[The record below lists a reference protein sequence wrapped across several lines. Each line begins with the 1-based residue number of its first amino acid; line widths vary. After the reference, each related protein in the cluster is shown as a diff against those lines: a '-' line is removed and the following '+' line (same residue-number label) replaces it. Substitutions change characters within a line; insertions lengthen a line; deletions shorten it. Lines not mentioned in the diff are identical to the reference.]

1 MIFPSAE
8 SSSML
13 EVRHLRTLLALTEA
27 GTVSRA
33 AERVHLT
40 QSALSHQLKTL
51 EAHYGVA
58 TVKRHGQSVK
68 LTEPGQRLVA
78 LARTVMGEVRTA
90 ERDLTKLVRKPAG
103 TLRIVLECHTC
114 FDWLMPI
121 MDAFRKHWP
130 EVELDLVSGFHP
142 NPIALLADGKTDLVI
157 GSENKPRRGI
167 VFHPLFRFEVLAV
180 LPTDHRFRE
189 KRYLSAGD
197 FARETLI
204 TYPVPEERIDLIR
217 RVLKP
222 AGVRPKRRTP
232 ALTGAILQLGPSR
245 RGVAALP
252 NWGIKNYV
260 DYKYVIARSIGRN
273 GLWSNLH
280 GATTAEM
287 ARQPFIRDF
296 LETARRACFSR
307 LDGVVPVQKTGESS
321 PLRFFPQFHPP
332 HGDRS
337 DVAFAQARARRL
349 VIAFQRAR
357 GDGQGRTE
365 GFGFLDHRPQV
376 LAHGVDVDGD
386 SADVLAL
393 ERRGERRPAC
403 FQH

>member
-1 MIFPSAE
+1 
-8 SSSML
+8 ML
-13 EVRHLRTLLALTEA
+13 EIRHLRTLLALTEA

-40 QSALSHQLKTL
+40 QSALSHQLKAL

-58 TVKRHGQSVK
+58 MVKRHGQSVK
-68 LTEPGQRLVA
+68 LTEPGQRLVT

-142 NPIALLADGKTDLVI
+142 NPLALLADNKTDLVI

-167 VFHPLFRFEVLAV
+167 VYHPLFRFEVLAV
-180 LPTDHRFRE
+180 MPTDHRLKAR
-189 KRYLSAGD
+189 RYLAASD
-197 FARETLI
+197 FAKETLI

-222 AGVRPKRRTP
+222 AKVHPRRRTTE
-232 ALTGAILQLGPSR
+232 LTVAILQLVASR

-260 DYKYVIARSIGRN
+260 DYGYVIARRIGKN
-273 GLWSNLH
+273 GLWSNLY
-280 GATTAEM
+280 GATTGEV
-287 ARQPFIRDF
+287 ARLPFVRDF
-296 LETARRACFSR
+296 LETARRECFAK
-307 LDGVVPVQKTGESS
+307 LDGVVPVQ
-321 PLRFFPQFHPP
+321 
-332 HGDRS
+332 
-337 DVAFAQARARRL
+337 
-349 VIAFQRAR
+349 
-357 GDGQGRTE
+357 
-365 GFGFLDHRPQV
+365 
-376 LAHGVDVDGD
+376 
-386 SADVLAL
+386 
-393 ERRGERRPAC
+393 
-403 FQH
+403 